1 MKTRTTIFK
10 WIAPATFCLLSA
22 FSHTT
27 SAQQIKT
34 VFLSPNDTTRN
45 KLVLVTPPEHIK
57 TTAFMFLIPGSFQ
70 QPNDVLVQS
79 TLPEMAAKKGIMVMI
94 PVFETGITSFAIDD
108 STQNAFRNML
118 DYCVKTYHLEGKD
131 FYVGGFSAGG
141 TCAVKYAELAV
152 QHQYPVKPAA
162 VFAIDPPL
170 DYARYY
176 KAARRNLR
184 LMKGIYAN
192 PESLYMIDRI
202 EKKMNGTP
210 ETALKNYYQLSPY
223 SFDDTTQ
230 TAVKLLANTPISI
243 YAEPDIDWWLQNR
256 AFDYSNINSVDGA
269 AMINELH
276 LLHNNTARF
285 VATTNKGYRNPG
297 KTRHPHSWSIMDP
310 AELLAW
316 LDSLK

>member
-1 MKTRTTIFK
+1 
-10 WIAPATFCLLSA
+10 
-22 FSHTT
+22 
-27 SAQQIKT
+27 
-34 VFLSPNDTTRN
+34 
-45 KLVLVTPPEHIK
+45 
-57 TTAFMFLIPGSFQ
+57 MFLIPGSFQ
-70 QPNDVLVQS
+70 SPNDVLVQS
-79 TLPEMAAKKGIMVMI
+79 TLPDMAAKKGIMVMI

-131 FYVGGFSAGG
+131 FYVGGFSSGG
-141 TCAVKYAELAV
+141 SCAVKYAELAV
-152 QHQYPVKPAA
+152 QRQYPVKPAA

-176 KAARRNLR
+176 SAARRNLR

-192 PESLYMIDRI
+192 PELLYMIDRM

-210 ETALKNYYQLSPY
+210 ETALNNYFQLSPY
-223 SFDDTTQ
+223 SFEDTTQ

-243 YAEPDIDWWLQNR
+243 YAEPDIDWWMQNR

-276 LLHNNTARF
+276 LLHNNAARF
-285 VATTNKGYRNPG
+285 IATTNKGYRNPN
-297 KTRHPHSWSIMDP
+297 KSRHPHSWSILDP